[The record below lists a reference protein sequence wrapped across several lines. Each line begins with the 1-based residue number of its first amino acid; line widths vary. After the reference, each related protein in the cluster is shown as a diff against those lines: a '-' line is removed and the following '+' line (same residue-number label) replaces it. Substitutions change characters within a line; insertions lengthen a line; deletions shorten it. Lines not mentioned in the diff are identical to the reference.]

1 VTYQVVL
8 PGALPFPQLSHLIG
22 GQLVQRQQRHT
33 PAVAVGHNL
42 VQPFAG
48 EGGIERLEL
57 AARHVL
63 DGVGQDGIATG
74 LLLDPVLK
82 AHAEAAL
89 AGDVGAAGRLGGD
102 ELLHQ
107 ALGHDEARAAVGEP
121 AAVGALVRGAKVVG
135 DGGVV
140 LAEQAEQRVP
150 EEVDVRLEEDE
161 PLGLGVGCVGAVDH
175 GQVLEAVEL
184 EAALRLVDRLA
195 LDVGLV
201 VPDVGLEVDVV
212 GLVALG
218 QVGEDVDD
226 AAVAQLLLAVADD
239 DEVVDAARD
248 GAQVGLVDGRLARG
262 HLEHDLDMA
271 EQVLGEVLAVV
282 ELDGIGGARLEGR
295 EEGLC
300 LGRVHGMGLAGA
312 AVQQRVGEVKEEHA
326 GNQEPPRPAGAE
338 CRHCVESRNRGRNG
352 RYRQRRRRRRRR
364 GTGGVLAAGPLD
376 SGSCHPIHHLQP
388 PATSHQPPTLMAGCV
403 LVVLVV

>member
-1 VTYQVVL
+1 V
-8 PGALPFPQLSHLIG
+8 
-22 GQLVQRQQRHT
+22 
-33 PAVAVGHNL
+33 
-42 VQPFAG
+42 
-48 EGGIERLEL
+48 
-57 AARHVL
+57 
-63 DGVGQDGIATG
+63 DGVGEDGIAAG
-74 LLLDPVLK
+74 LLLDPVLE
-82 AHAEAAL
+82 AHTEAAL

-107 ALGHDEARAAVGEP
+107 ALGHDEASTTVGEP
-121 AAVGALVRGAKVVG
+121 GAVGAYVRGAKVVG

-150 EEVDVRLEEDE
+150 EKVDVRLEEDE
-161 PLGLGVGCVGAVDH
+161 PLGLGVGRIGAVDH

-201 VPDVGLEVDVV
+201 VLDVGLEVDVV

-226 AAVAQLLLAVADD
+226 ATVAQLLLAVADD

-248 GAQVGLVDGRLARG
+248 GAEVGLVDGRLARG

-300 LGRVHGMGLAGA
+300 LGRVHGVGLAGA
-312 AVQQRVGEVKEEHA
+312 AVQQRVGEIEQQHA
-326 GNQEPPRPAGAE
+326 WNQEPPRPACAE

-364 GTGGVLAAGPLD
+364 ARWGSLGGRP
-376 SGSCHPIHHLQP
+376 
-388 PATSHQPPTLMAGCV
+388 TSLRQLPFTTPNHQPPTTSTHGRMRYRCPRRLNDSQSISSVGSDALRPTSTLSAQHPWPANGGPWF
-403 LVVLVV
+403 